1 MKPMRLTE
9 DILPIGEFKAQA
21 SSVIRKLQE
30 SNRAVV
36 ITQNGRPAAVLIT
49 PQEFDLL
56 SEHHRLLV
64 AIDEG
69 WADSEAGRAVDDDEL
84 DNYLSGTAVPP
95 AP

>member
-1 MKPMRLTE
+1 MKSLRLTE

-36 ITQNGRPAAVLIT
+36 ITQNGRPAAVLIS
-49 PQEFDLL
+49 PQEFDRL
-56 SEHHRLLV
+56 SEQQRFLA

-69 WADSEAGRAVDDDEL
+69 WADSEAGRVVDDDEL
-84 DNYLSGTAVPP
+84 DRELAPLLSHPNR
-95 AP
+95 